1 MKILLAI
8 DGTKFS
14 EAATQAITQTIAPK
28 DSEILVLQAV
38 EPLSYS
44 APPQMAPGYAPELVE
59 KREEQKKEAKVSV
72 TAAANTLQTAGFR
85 VDTRV
90 VEADPRSAILDIAEE
105 SNMDLIVLGS
115 HGRRGIQKF
124 LIGSVA
130 ESVARHARCS
140 VLIVRTRP
148 MH

>member
-14 EAATQAITQTIAPK
+14 EAATQAVAQTIAPK
-28 DSEILVLQAV
+28 DCEILVLQAV
-38 EPLSYS
+38 EPLAYS
-44 APPQMAPGYAPELVE
+44 TPPQMAPGYAPEMAQ
-59 KREEQKKEAKVSV
+59 KREEQRKEAKALV
-72 TAAANTLQTAGFR
+72 AAAADSLQTAGFQ

-90 VEADPRSAILDIAEE
+90 VEADPRNAILDAAEE
-105 SNMDLIVLGS
+105 SNTDLIVLGS
-115 HGRRGIQKF
+115 HGRKGIQKF

-140 VLIVRTRP
+140 VMIVRSRP
-148 MH
+148 LR